1 MGVATQSVVQGV
13 PAALLL
19 LADSRLPAGAHA
31 HSGGLAAAVADG
43 TVRDE
48 VTLGA
53 FLSGRLATAGLVA
66 AAGAARAAGIALD
79 GGSGAAHELHD
90 LDAELD
96 ARTPSAA
103 ARAASRAQ
111 GRGLLRVGSAAWPSA
126 LLGLIDPRPHAPVA
140 LGVVVAAAGCGPS
153 AAASLAASASVSGSA
168 SAAVRLLGLD
178 PIGVTAVLASLAP
191 EIDAVAERGAR
202 CGDRDEPLPA
212 ASAPLLDLLAQR
224 HARAD
229 VRLFAS

>member
-1 MGVATQSVVQGV
+1 MQGV

-31 HSGGLAAAVADG
+31 HSGGLAAAVATG
-43 TVRDE
+43 TVHDE
-48 VTLGA
+48 ATLTQ
-53 FLSGRLATAGLVA
+53 FLSGRLRTAGLVA
-66 AAGAARAAGIALD
+66 AAGAARAAAIGLQA
-79 GGSGAAHELHD
+79 GTGAARELQA

-111 GRGLLRVGSAAWPSA
+111 GRGLLRVGSAAWPSP
-126 LLGLIDPRPHAPVA
+126 LLTLLDPRPHAPVA
-140 LGVVVAAAGCGPS
+140 LGVIVAAAGSGPS
-153 AAASLAASASVSGSA
+153 AAASLAASASVSSSA

-178 PIGVTAVLASLAP
+178 PIGVTAVLAALAP
-191 EIDAVAERGAR
+191 AIDAVSERGAR

-224 HARAD
+224 YARAD